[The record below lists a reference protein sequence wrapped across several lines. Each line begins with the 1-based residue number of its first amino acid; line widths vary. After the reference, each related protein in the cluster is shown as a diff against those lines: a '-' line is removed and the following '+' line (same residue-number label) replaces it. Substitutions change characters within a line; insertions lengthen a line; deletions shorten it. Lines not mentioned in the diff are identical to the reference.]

1 MLQYKMLEECEPD
14 GERRDWL
21 FRPDQQLYDEVARMK
36 LPDFRGVV
44 HDYRLDSNPFY
55 FKFVKRKIEYNTHN
69 AFIVSLEHLKQL
81 LVAPESK
88 GPKGGI
94 RISYNALDGMYLRED
109 SMIGLIRSGYIGT
122 HRAETEAL
130 EVLIKEASEGNKAI
144 VLAWQQEM
152 QESMQ

>member
-36 LPDFRGVV
+36 LPDFRGVA

-55 FKFVKRKIEYNTHN
+55 FKFVKRKIESNTHN

-109 SMIGLIRSGYIGT
+109 NMIGLIRSGYIGT
-122 HRAETEAL
+122 HRAETKELAILIQEAA
-130 EVLIKEASEGNKAI
+130 KGDKAI
-144 VLAWQQEM
+144 VLAWQKET